1 MFTCVPTLPTLG
13 VGFRGH
19 LWVLCGYVGGADV
32 GVVDVLAERERR
44 HGACGVDVTRDHI
57 RICFVPSNVAAVRVH
72 RLDDASC
79 AHQFPRDR
87 KIMNLVGVAVFTDR
101 SPTR

>member
-1 MFTCVPTLPTLG
+1 
-13 VGFRGH
+13 
-19 LWVLCGYVGGADV
+19 
-32 GVVDVLAERERR
+32 
-44 HGACGVDVTRDHI
+44 
-57 RICFVPSNVAAVRVH
+57 VAAVRVH